1 MFKPQCSTQAPRR
14 KGVTVQGVVSSPSG
28 ALAPV
33 TTAAQT
39 IAAGARA
46 NFTFSVLV
54 SNPQLW
60 DLEHPNMYQLVTS
73 VKVGGATVDDDVQS
87 FGIREI
93 KFDTGVTLNGKS
105 LKFQGV
111 ANHQD
116 YHGLEWPRRN
126 VRYSAAWLSSRHW
139 V

>member
-1 MFKPQCSTQAPRR
+1 
-14 KGVTVQGVVSSPSG
+14 VQGVVSSPSG

-54 SNPQLW
+54 SNPSLGSRTS
-60 DLEHPNMYQLVTS
+60 HMYQLVTS

-87 FGIREI
+87 FGIRRSNSTPE
-93 KFDTGVTLNGKS
+93 
-105 LKFQGV
+105 
-111 ANHQD
+111 
-116 YHGLEWPRRN
+116 
-126 VRYSAAWLSSRHW
+126 
-139 V
+139 